1 MREVTSREKLQA
13 LVDSAK
19 VAINAETAKRRT
31 NKGSS
36 CGFHQFIALIN
47 GISCGKIVVSEGN
60 PTHEV

>member
-1 MREVTSREKLQA
+1 MTLLERLQA
-13 LVDSAK
+13 LVVSAR
-19 VAINAETAKRRT
+19 VAISAESAKRRT

>member
-1 MREVTSREKLQA
+1 LLERLQA

-19 VAINAETAKRRT
+19 VAISAESAKRRT

-36 CGFHQFIALIN
+36 CGFLQFIALII
-47 GISCGKIVVSEGN
+47 GISCGKMVASEGN

>member
-1 MREVTSREKLQA
+1 LPEKLHA
-13 LVDSAK
+13 LVDKAR
-19 VAINAETAKRRT
+19 VAIRAVAAKRRT

-36 CGFHQFIALIN
+36 CGLCQFIALSN

>member
-1 MREVTSREKLQA
+1 VTLLERLQA
-13 LVDSAK
+13 LVDSARE
-19 VAINAETAKRRT
+19 AISTETAKRRT

-36 CGFHQFIALIN
+36 CGFYKFIALII